1 MQYACKKVRERLRTA
16 TKQILPSSYS
26 PSSKTT
32 WSKVT
37 TLKDLKTMHR
47 RQHLYSRST
56 CFSTFS
62 LSTGV
67 YNYSL
72 TVAPASAPIHFNT
85 GSACHTAPQCS
96 SYARIQFFLQY
107 IVCCKTGTSSH
118 QLLGRSVEDWKI
130 FIPHTP
136 SIDLSVHSTLVSYV
150 WSYCIHTQDLN
161 KYMS

>member
-26 PSSKTT
+26 PSSKTP

-96 SYARIQFFLQY
+96 SYARIQFFLQFL
-107 IVCCKTGTSSH
+107 VCCKTVAHINYLDVLWKTGRFSS
-118 QLLGRSVEDWKI
+118 L
-130 FIPHTP
+130 PHLRLIYLYKAHLCHMCGLIVYT
-136 SIDLSVHSTLVSYV
+136 HRT
-150 WSYCIHTQDLN
+150 
-161 KYMS
+161 